1 MTKKIIIGVLMVL
14 LVMQLL
20 QPEKNK
26 SEGIAADDIS
36 NTFKMPEAI
45 HVVLVEKCYDCH
57 SNNTRYPWYVHV
69 QPIGWWLASHIK
81 EGKDH
86 LNFSAFKTYSA
97 NKATDK
103 LEELSEAITEGWMPL
118 ESYLWL
124 HREARVTPK
133 ETQLINNWLD
143 SIGIPVKG
151 KKD

>member
-1 MTKKIIIGVLMVL
+1 MTRKIIIGVLMVL

-26 SEGIAADDIS
+26 AEGIAVDDIS
-36 NTFKMPEAI
+36 NTYKIPEAV
-45 HVVLVEKCYDCH
+45 HAVLVEKCYDCH

-86 LNFSAFKTYSA
+86 LNFSVFKTYSA

-103 LEELSEAITEGWMPL
+103 LEELSEAVTEGWMPL

-124 HREARVTPK
+124 HREAKVTPE
-133 ETQLINNWLD
+133 ETQLINNWI
-143 SIGIPVKG
+143 SSVGVTVKSAE
-151 KKD
+151 